1 MKKLLVGL
9 VAAAAIVA
17 ACSDNT
23 TSTPPVVA
31 SVTVLPASD
40 SAQVVGVGDTML
52 QPRVAQLAAVLK
64 DAAGNVLSVIQT
76 GQSVTWTSSAPTLA
90 TVSRYGVVTGVAAGS
105 ATITAATGSQN
116 GTSSIKVVAVSVA
129 AVSVTPAPDSVA
141 VGKTVKLVATPTD
154 ASGDTLVAREMI
166 WVSSDTTVAIVT
178 GSDSLGVVPG
188 NSAVIKGRAVG
199 TATITATISGVSGT
213 SLMKVQP

>member
-40 SAQVVGVGDTML
+40 SAQAVGVGDTML
-52 QPRVAQLAAVLK
+52 QPRVARLAAVLK

-76 GQSVTWTSSAPTLA
+76 GQSVTWTSSAPTVA

-116 GTSSIKVVAVSVA
+116 GTSSIKVIAVSV
-129 AVSVTPAPDSVA
+129 
-141 VGKTVKLVATPTD
+141 
-154 ASGDTLVAREMI
+154 
-166 WVSSDTTVAIVT
+166 
-178 GSDSLGVVPG
+178 
-188 NSAVIKGRAVG
+188 
-199 TATITATISGVSGT
+199 
-213 SLMKVQP
+213 

>member
-40 SAQVVGVGDTML
+40 SAQAVGVGDTML
-52 QPRVAQLAAVLK
+52 KPRVAQLAAVLK

-76 GQSVTWTSSAPTLA
+76 GQSVTWTSSAPAVA